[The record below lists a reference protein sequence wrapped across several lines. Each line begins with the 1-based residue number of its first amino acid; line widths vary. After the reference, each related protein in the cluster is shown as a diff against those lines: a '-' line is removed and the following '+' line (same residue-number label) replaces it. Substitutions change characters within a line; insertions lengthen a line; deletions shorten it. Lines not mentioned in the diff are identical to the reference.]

1 MIAIVDYGMGNL
13 RSVSKALDLLGFKNA
28 IVTEPEALE
37 NAERIILPGVGAFGD
52 AMDNLRE
59 RGWIPKLESEVLAKR
74 KPLLGV
80 CLGMQLL
87 AENSS
92 ENGEH
97 KGLGWIKAS
106 VRRFEIDEKKFKVPH
121 IGWNDVTISE
131 NSRLFK
137 GIEKGESFYF
147 VHSYHAVCSDP
158 KVVSATCDYGEVFT
172 AAIEKGNLCGTQFH
186 PEKSQKWGLAVLKNF
201 VANV

>member
-1 MIAIVDYGMGNL
+1 MIAVVDYGMGNL
-13 RSVSKALDLLGFKNA
+13 RSVSKALDLLGFKNT
-28 IVTEPEALE
+28 IVSEPEALE

-59 RGWIPKLESEVLAKR
+59 RGWIPKLENEVLVKR
-74 KPLLGV
+74 KPVLGV

-97 KGLGWIKAS
+97 NGLGWIKAS

-121 IGWNDVTISE
+121 VGWNNVTSSE

-137 GIEKGESFYF
+137 GIENGKSFYF
-147 VHSYHAVCSDP
+147 VHSYHAVCKEP
-158 KVVSATCDYGEVFT
+158 EVISATCEYGEVFA
-172 AAIEKGNLCGTQFH
+172 AAIEKGNVYGTQFH

-201 VANV
+201 VTNV

>member
-28 IVTEPEALE
+28 VASEPEALE

-59 RGWIPKLESEVLAKR
+59 GGWIPKLENEVLAKR

-92 ENGEH
+92 ENGKH
-97 KGLGWIKAS
+97 DGLGWIKAG

-121 IGWNDVTISE
+121 VGWNDVTPSE

-137 GIEKGESFYF
+137 GMGQGKAFYF
-147 VHSYHAVCSDP
+147 VHSYHAVCKDP
-158 KVVSATCDYGEVFT
+158 KIVSATCEYGELFA
-172 AAIEKGNLCGTQFH
+172 AAIEKDNVCGTQFH
-186 PEKSQKWGLAVLKNF
+186 PEKSQKWGLAVLRNF
-201 VANV
+201 VTNV